1 MADTSLIPLRERLSF
16 GKIPAAIELP
26 NLIEVQRKSYDRFLQ
41 MNVPAERREE
51 LGLQEVFRT
60 IFPISDFRETATL
73 EFVEYSIGEWEWP
86 FDEEECQSRGM
97 TYA

>member
-1 MADTSLIPLRERLSF
+1 MGDTSLMPLRERVSF

-41 MNVPAERREE
+41 MRVPAEQREE

-73 EFVEYSIGEWEWP
+73 EFVESPISTVLPTTRLPASTGSW
-86 FDEEECQSRGM
+86 
-97 TYA
+97 